1 MAENSLITEKCSE
14 SRFNILKSELRESV
28 YIRSTKS
35 TSFFIKKKTPNL
47 LKYFSAD
54 ITLLSN
60 FLKAEYVID
69 GFNQAFFTK
78 IDTLVLEII
87 ESNPAAFIKDKK
99 FGIYA
104 KRFYFLQSAKY
115 DPAFLCFNNSL
126 IKISKKRFEFFTD
139 AQTYEIENVFSDENI
154 KKTSAESKTYFF
166 EKDILNSLVRYIR
179 SGQGTIDDITTED
192 LLINPDKTNSYVEIL
207 NEIVEKKLYLRKR
220 KNKGYKTLN
229 KISAKEIF
237 CDYLRDWHQVDF
249 KDYCK
254 NNEINVWSIRNDD
267 FYKYAEHA
275 YAYVNL
281 DKLAHSEAF
290 INQLANNS
298 FGVRYYYNS
307 SEYLLEALA
316 LKKKFDV
323 SKKLNP
329 KKYSFK
335 TKKIINEHKREIAL
349 LVDRNSSFYPLLLEM
364 IDSFMQKNV
373 SEKAIRPILFKLL
386 NVQKIFISKEIINY
400 KGEKDLFYYLPSSR
414 LEHWVHDLRN
424 ILKKYIEMGQTDNVL
439 MLRSYL
445 TLCNSFNYDTPDKI
459 HTLNTHLNLFA
470 ANLKSLSLKED
481 RVFKNFNEFNTLL
494 SEIEELEL
502 QAELRKAKELYSKE
516 SLSMSKNMKSFKM
529 YLNLLNHLPKSF
541 KEVPIS
547 HEASLFNDET
557 VVEIL
562 NHQNPIGLLG
572 AFVGGVCIDGAGDH
586 RKDQLNPN
594 FMNLIIRNDKRIH
607 LWGLLCKGTFE
618 GKKIYVLN
626 NLQGSV
632 NKEVKN
638 DVLELIKEAL
648 KQFKRE
654 NEAEYV
660 FFKKL
665 SFNALNLTGED
676 VGKIR
681 ISLNKKIRLDFA
693 EEDVFFAL

>member
-1 MAENSLITEKCSE
+1 MTENSLITEKCSE
-14 SRFNILKSELRESV
+14 SRFNILKSKFRESI

-47 LKYFSAD
+47 LKYLSAD

-60 FLKAEYVID
+60 FLKTEYVID

-104 KRFYFLQSAKY
+104 KRFHFLQSVKY
-115 DPAFLCFNNSL
+115 DPEFLCFNNSV

-154 KKTSAESKTYFF
+154 KKISIESKTYFF
-166 EKDILNSLVRYIR
+166 EKDILNSLIRYIR
-179 SGQGTIDDITTED
+179 GGQGNIDDITTED
-192 LLINPDKTNSYVEIL
+192 LLVNPDKTNSYVEIL

-220 KNKGYKTLN
+220 KSKGYKTLN

-237 CDYLRDWHQVDF
+237 CDYLNDWHQMNF
-249 KDYCK
+249 EDYCK
-254 NNEINVWSIRNDD
+254 DNKINVWSIRNDD

-281 DKLAHSEAF
+281 DKLTHSETF
-290 INQLANNS
+290 INQLAKNS
-298 FGVRYYYNS
+298 LGVKYYYNS
-307 SEYLLEALA
+307 SEHLLEALA
-316 LKKKFDV
+316 LKKKFDI

-335 TKKIINEHKREIAL
+335 TKKIINDHKGEIAL
-349 LVDRNSSFYPLLLEM
+349 LVDRNSSFYQLLLDM
-364 IDSFMQKNV
+364 IDSFMQKSV
-373 SEKAIRPILFKLL
+373 SEKVIRPILLKLL
-386 NVQKIFISKEIINY
+386 SIQKIFTSKEIVNY
-400 KGEKDLFYYLPSSR
+400 KGEKDLFYHIPINK
-414 LEHWVHDLRN
+414 LEYWTHDLRN
-424 ILKKYIEMGQTDNVL
+424 VLKKYIEIGQTNNVL

-445 TLCNSFNYDTPDKI
+445 TLCNSFNYDTPNEI
-459 HTLNTHLNLFA
+459 HTLNTQLNLFIT
-470 ANLKSLSLKED
+470 NSKSLSLLED

-502 QAELRKAKELYSKE
+502 QTELKKAEGLYSKE
-516 SLSMSKNMKSFKM
+516 SLSISKNMKSFKT
-529 YLNLLNHLPKSF
+529 YLSLLNGLPKSF
-541 KEVPIS
+541 KEIPTSNEVS
-547 HEASLFNDET
+547 VSDDET
-557 VVEIL
+557 IVEIL
-562 NHQNPIGLLG
+562 NHQNPVGLLG
-572 AFVGGVCIDGAGDH
+572 AFVGGVCIDGAGNH

-594 FMNLIIRNDKRIH
+594 FMNLIIRNDKRVH
-607 LWGLLCKGTFE
+607 LWGLLCEGTFE

-638 DVLELIKEAL
+638 NVLELIKDAL

-654 NEAEYV
+654 NGAEHV

-676 VGKIR
+676 MGRIR
-681 ISLNKKIRLDFA
+681 ISLNKKIRLDFT
-693 EEDVFFAL
+693 EEDMFFAI